1 MSNVV
6 PVVPPVSVSSGSSI
20 LTINCAP
27 TIQSKIGEG
36 GSQTDTESVMKKPKR
51 RSRKRSNP
59 ASSSCYS
66 VVSDTTA
73 KTTANGAFSTAS
85 NHDNAETLSLGDT
98 ATTPVS
104 EDESDAQ
111 RRRRDRNLR
120 EQERSQRIATQ
131 IADLKDILSQSN
143 VAFKPDKYS
152 TLVSVHNYILSL
164 QERVKSLDKEHKG
177 LLSTIAGAGEIVNRG
192 VVGVGSSAKDQVTAN
207 QVGSSSI
214 HPVENSSSREAT
226 EGNYGMG
233 EDDRVGEYDIGLDYK
248 SFFHKCTVALCVTS
262 IDGRLIECNNE
273 FVHFCGI
280 SKEVLE
286 ASGLRSLKQQFP
298 NPALKREEN
307 EHSSSSTGN
316 TSVSAS
322 CEKMTSKDVT
332 GLSLFNLLSR
342 SDMSVVFEAM
352 STMLTSHS
360 SDVNKQSRAGSPL
373 VNHWTGTVD
382 NFSQLQRK
390 VRINISLV
398 RHKCNKPK
406 YFNCAVTPRA

>member
-1 MSNVV
+1 M
-6 PVVPPVSVSSGSSI
+6 
-20 LTINCAP
+20 
-27 TIQSKIGEG
+27 
-36 GSQTDTESVMKKPKR
+36 
-51 RSRKRSNP
+51 
-59 ASSSCYS
+59 
-66 VVSDTTA
+66 
-73 KTTANGAFSTAS
+73 
-85 NHDNAETLSLGDT
+85 
-98 ATTPVS
+98 
-104 EDESDAQ
+104 
-111 RRRRDRNLR
+111 
-120 EQERSQRIATQ
+120 
-131 IADLKDILSQSN
+131 
-143 VAFKPDKYS
+143 
-152 TLVSVHNYILSL
+152 
-164 QERVKSLDKEHKG
+164 
-177 LLSTIAGAGEIVNRG
+177 
-192 VVGVGSSAKDQVTAN
+192 
-207 QVGSSSI
+207 
-214 HPVENSSSREAT
+214 
-226 EGNYGMG
+226 
-233 EDDRVGEYDIGLDYK
+233 
-248 SFFHKCTVALCVTS
+248 
-262 IDGRLIECNNE
+262 
-273 FVHFCGI
+273 
-280 SKEVLE
+280 LE